1 MPYLYLNIKK
11 LFTNNELSF
20 YNSTNNNKQYIYYK
34 IKDCDFCEKF
44 SYKTSGTCSKLIN
57 FSLDENNTIHNVEFI
72 GGCNGNLQGI
82 SKLIEGQ
89 SAQNVIDKCQG
100 IHCGMRP
107 TSCPDQL
114 SRALSEA
121 IQK

>member
-1 MPYLYLNIKK
+1 M
-11 LFTNNELSF
+11 
-20 YNSTNNNKQYIYYK
+20 
-34 IKDCDFCEKF
+34 
-44 SYKTSGTCSKLIN
+44 
-57 FSLDENNTIHNVEFI
+57 
-72 GGCNGNLQGI
+72 
-82 SKLIEGQ
+82 
-89 SAQNVIDKCQG
+89 DKCQG

>member
-1 MPYLYLNIKK
+1 MK
-11 LFTNNELSF
+11 
-20 YNSTNNNKQYIYYK
+20 
-34 IKDCDFCEKF
+34 KF
-44 SYKTSGTCSKLIN
+44 SYTTSGTCSKLIN
-57 FSLDENNTIHNVEFI
+57 FSLDENNIIHDVEFI

-114 SRALSEA
+114 AKALKSSL
-121 IQK
+121 

>member
-1 MPYLYLNIKK
+1 MK
-11 LFTNNELSF
+11 
-20 YNSTNNNKQYIYYK
+20 
-34 IKDCDFCEKF
+34 KF
-44 SYKTSGTCSKLIN
+44 SYTTSGTCSKLIN
-57 FSLDENNTIHNVEFI
+57 FSLDENNIIHDVEFI

-107 TSCPDQL
+107 TSCSDQL
-114 SRALSEA
+114 SRAFSEA